1 MTEGSQKV
9 LMQIVSIY
17 LAPVG
22 SVLKAR
28 NKQMLGSE
36 RYIITQFS
44 TKFKEFSTILTDE
57 VIDLWKSHNLAKFFE
72 KNKKK

>member
-28 NKQMLGSE
+28 NKQMLGSDPCPPSLVG
-36 RYIITQFS
+36 RLSFGHIF
-44 TKFKEFSTILTDE
+44 
-57 VIDLWKSHNLAKFFE
+57 
-72 KNKKK
+72 